1 MAQHRGEP
9 TVTVGREYYVKV
21 SAAEKRLEQ
30 VKEYLSFMGH
40 RDADSM
46 TAQEVK
52 DLDKVAADLAKLVK
66 YIKGCN

>member
-1 MAQHRGEP
+1 M
-9 TVTVGREYYVKV
+9 TVGREYYVRV

-30 VKEYLSFMGH
+30 IKEYLSFMGH
-40 RDADSM
+40 RDTDSM

-66 YIKGCN
+66 HIKDCH